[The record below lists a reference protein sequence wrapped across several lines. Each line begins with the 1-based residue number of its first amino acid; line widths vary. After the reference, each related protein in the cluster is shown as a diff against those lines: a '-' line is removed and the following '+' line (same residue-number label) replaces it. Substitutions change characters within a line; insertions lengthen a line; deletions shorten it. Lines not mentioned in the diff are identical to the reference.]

1 MKLIV
6 LSTPKF
12 FIEED
17 QILKSLFE
25 EGLDMLHIRKPDS
38 EPVLSERLLS
48 LIPSEYHKRIVVH
61 NHFYLKEEYN
71 LRGIHL
77 SRQEP
82 EPPHDYS
89 GKMSRTCYSL
99 EELAEIRQKGRYD
112 YLFLDSIFPGM
123 TEKHRPSNFQ
133 PEQLKD
139 AARRGIIDRKVM
151 ASGGINI
158 DNIRTISDMGFG
170 GVVVCGDLWNR
181 FNIHRGIDYKE
192 LLTHFRRLR
201 HAAE

>member
-1 MKLIV
+1 MKLII

-17 QILKSLFE
+17 QIFKALFE
-25 EGLDMLHIRKPDS
+25 EGLDLLHIRKPDS

-82 EPPHDYS
+82 EAPQDYS
-89 GKMSRTCYSL
+89 GKLSRTCYSL
-99 EELAEIRQKGRYD
+99 EELAEQRSKGKYD
-112 YLFLDSIFPGM
+112 YLFLDSIFAG
-123 TEKHRPSNFQ
+123 TSDNHRPSICSH
-133 PEQLKD
+133 EGIKD
-139 AARRGIIDRKVM
+139 AARRGFIDRKVM
-151 ASGGINI
+151 ASGGVNI
-158 DNIRTISDMGFG
+158 DNIKAVADMGFG